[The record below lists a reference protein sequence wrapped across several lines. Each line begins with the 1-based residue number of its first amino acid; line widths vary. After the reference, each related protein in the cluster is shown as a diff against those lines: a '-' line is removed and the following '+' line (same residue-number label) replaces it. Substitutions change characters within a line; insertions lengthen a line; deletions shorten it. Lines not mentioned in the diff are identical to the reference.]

1 MKSQGHGAWAGG
13 HFAGKGE
20 AGGGALFDLLLEV
33 QVVGVA
39 ILLVAVDSVGGR
51 EPGPRA
57 SATGGEGRLAAPRA
71 PGHVAFKALPLCVAY

>member
-1 MKSQGHGAWAGG
+1 MCLLFSPISKRENVLKSQGHGAWAGG

-39 ILLVAVDSVGGR
+39 ILLVAVDSVG
-51 EPGPRA
+51 
-57 SATGGEGRLAAPRA
+57 
-71 PGHVAFKALPLCVAY
+71 V

>member
-1 MKSQGHGAWAGG
+1 MLKSQGHGAWTGG

-39 ILLVAVDSVGGR
+39 TLLVAVDSVG
-51 EPGPRA
+51 
-57 SATGGEGRLAAPRA
+57 
-71 PGHVAFKALPLCVAY
+71 V